1 MRSTRPPKIPRWLLR
16 HFGSSPKNDAVI
28 GDLDEQYQRG
38 RSLLWYWRQVL
49 LAIVEGFVAEI
60 RLHKLLAIRALFI
73 GNLFKIVTTYLLDLV
88 TRYLARHR
96 HAWETP
102 NLLFSS
108 LVVTILLCAIS
119 ARIVALLHR
128 PHERAT
134 VFAFAAWQ
142 FLPSLPLLGF
152 VAAQLSWIREFGGRL
167 HVLLWNTSGATALDG
182 VCGVCTSPSWYGFL
196 LIVTSALITVISL
209 LVGSGVLEDESDVQ
223 PKHAAI

>member
-1 MRSTRPPKIPRWLLR
+1 MNAARPPRLAVWLLR
-16 HFGSSPKNDAVI
+16 RFGSSPNNAAII
-28 GDLDEQYQRG
+28 GDLDEQYRRG

-49 LAIVEGFVAEI
+49 LAIAEGFVAEI
-60 RLHKLLAIRALFI
+60 RLHKLLAIGALLI

-88 TRYLARHR
+88 ARYVARQR

-102 NLLFSS
+102 NLLLSS

-152 VAAQLSWIREFGGRL
+152 VAAQLSWIHEFGGRL
-167 HVLLWNTSGATALDG
+167 HVILWNTSGATALDG
-182 VCGVCTSPSWYGFL
+182 VCGVCTSPSWYGFF
-196 LIVTSALITVISL
+196 LIATSALITVISL